1 MDQLREE
8 NAMLQRMLLE
18 LTAPQPA
25 VRRELE
31 SLGTSSFIKAFYTT
45 RVEKRAVELSEL
57 DEGSAV
63 AAGND
68 WQQQQEETD
77 ELKTSSRPKIT
88 RTSANGQPPMFAAF
102 PEEIREREQE
112 MRHVKREKVHE
123 DKVREL
129 HWRHAGTSSKNDSK
143 PALDKE
149 SLRLRPKGR
158 DRSASP
164 NPVSLLPRIAR
175 SAPPPTMGQF
185 PSGTNRSLLVAP
197 SSASPGGKRAAK
209 PQKLAGAGRESPP
222 AKAGRAQLP
231 PPSSEELGVDFDD
244 ASFVVDSD
252 ARTEVDDYLA
262 KLFGSSGAVPAATRP
277 GTTASASTSPSRGRG
292 GGLGELAG
300 SWGGAALEEGAE
312 EGAQTWGVLEERHS
326 REENAM
332 AAADAQPFSEETEA
346 EAEAEAAPQGPR
358 YTDWVIPPPPQA
370 SLPPDPSQLAP
381 VSCEL
386 VEGMHRR
393 PILVMLLA
401 SRRPAWKVDAV
412 QQYDPDLL
420 LAPFPA
426 PPDRMV
432 IKVTDP
438 VDSHSAS
445 VNVNYRAM
453 TTLLY
458 DLIARHPTLEVSAHF
473 FPSSLDWWRAHAK
486 YTLVLKTRP
495 DGTLMLSLS
504 KLLVE
509 RLVVSLAAAVNI
521 EGLAAVSNE
530 SDLSGWFCA
539 PPAAAQRSS
548 SPSSSSRRAAA
559 SSRKTQSK
567 RSKRASKSRSRSRSP
582 SSSKPASQQQQQ
594 QQPEQQEQEQQEEV
608 VDLEESLGLEPLT
621 LSIDAAETEAEDAHA
636 TASPSSP
643 SALDGLKLPTAEIVA
658 RQAIKKGR
666 ETVSSSH
673 KFRTRPLTDSE
684 LSLIH
689 SPFAVPLVTAAMK
702 REGER
707 IRAKQMASH

>member
-31 SLGTSSFIKAFYTT
+31 SLGTSSFVKAFYTT
-45 RVEKRAVELSEL
+45 RVEKRVIELCEL

-63 AAGND
+63 AGGVD
-68 WQQQQEETD
+68 WQQQHEET
-77 ELKTSSRPKIT
+77 EERRPSSRPKIT

-102 PEEIREREQE
+102 PEEIREREQD
-112 MRHVKREKVHE
+112 MRHAKREKVHE

-129 HWRHAGTSSKNDSK
+129 HWRHAGTSSRNDSK

-149 SLRLRPKGR
+149 SLRLRAKGR

-164 NPVSLLPRIAR
+164 NPVSLLPLIAR
-175 SAPPPTMGQF
+175 SAPPPTVGQF

-209 PQKLAGAGRESPP
+209 PQKLTGAGRESPS
-222 AKAGRAQLP
+222 AKAGRAQQP
-231 PPSSEELGVDFDD
+231 PPNSEEIGGEYDD
-244 ASFVVDSD
+244 VSFVVDSD

-262 KLFGSSGAVPAATRP
+262 KLFGRSGSVPVATRP
-277 GTTASASTSPSRGRG
+277 GTTASSPSRG
-292 GGLGELAG
+292 APTG
-300 SWGGAALEEGAE
+300 SWGGAALEEQE
-312 EGAQTWGVLEERHS
+312 EGEQTWGVLEERRS

-332 AAADAQPFSEETEA
+332 ATADAQPSFEETEA
-346 EAEAEAAPQGPR
+346 EAEAEASPKGPR
-358 YTDWVIPPPPQA
+358 YSDWTIPPPQQA
-370 SLPPDPSQLAP
+370 ALPPDPSQLSP

-393 PILVMLLA
+393 PIVVTLLA
-401 SRRPAWKVDAV
+401 SRRPAWKVEAV

-420 LAPFPA
+420 LAPYPA
-426 PPDRMV
+426 PPDRLV

-445 VNVNYRAM
+445 VNVNYRSM
-453 TTLLY
+453 TALLY
-458 DLIARHPTLEVSAHF
+458 DLIARHPTLEIGAHF

-486 YTLVLKTRP
+486 YTVVLKARP

-530 SDLSGWFCA
+530 SDLSGWFCV
-539 PPAAAQRSS
+539 PPAAAPRSS
-548 SPSSSSRRAAA
+548 SPTSSSRKVAA
-559 SSRKTQSK
+559 STHKAQSK
-567 RSKRASKSRSRSRSP
+567 KSKRASKSRSRSRSP
-582 SSSKPASQQQQQ
+582 STSKPLSHV
-594 QQPEQQEQEQQEEV
+594 QEQEQEQEEEGII
-608 VDLEESLGLEPLT
+608 DTEESLGLEPLT
-621 LSIDAAETEAEDAHA
+621 LSIDAAETEAEDALA
-636 TASPSSP
+636 TSSPCSP
-643 SALDGLKLPTAEIVA
+643 SALECPKLPTAELVA

-673 KFRTRPLTDSE
+673 KFRTRPLSDSE